1 MTGKLEG
8 RVALVTGAGRGIG
21 RSIALK
27 LAQEG
32 AHVVI
37 NDLDES
43 PLREVSSMIAEH
55 GGHVAMVAGSVT
67 DSLFSDRFITTAIDR
82 FGRIDIL
89 VNNAGFIWNNRI
101 EKTTD
106 EQWNSML
113 DVHLGAPFRIIRRLV
128 QHWKSSPLPEL
139 TAGEPQAHRKIVNV
153 SSISG
158 THGAVGQIGYSAAKA
173 GLIGLT
179 LSLARELGPERV
191 NVNAVAFGLIE
202 TRMTQEIKGE
212 TTVEIGGKLHRVGLT
227 HSALDDVRSRV
238 PLRRGGTPEE
248 AAGGV
253 VLLCLPEADYISGQV
268 VEVDGGFAI

>member
-1 MTGKLEG
+1 MSRRLEG

-27 LAQEG
+27 LAAEG
-32 AHVVI
+32 ALLVI
-37 NDLDES
+37 NDLDEA
-43 PLREVSSMIAEH
+43 PLREVASLIDANGSQ
-55 GGHVAMVAGSVT
+55 VLTVAGSVT
-67 DSLFSDRFITTAIDR
+67 DPLFPDRFITTALNR
-82 FGRIDIL
+82 FNRIDIL
-89 VNNAGFIWNNRI
+89 VNNAGFIWNSRI
-101 EKTTD
+101 EKTSD

-113 DVHLGAPFRIIRRLV
+113 DVHLGAPFRITRRVV
-128 QHWKSSPLPEL
+128 QHWKDSPLAERSS
-139 TAGEPQAHRKIVNV
+139 AEPALHRKIVNV

-212 TTVEIGGKLHRVGLT
+212 TAVEIGEKHLRVGLT
-227 HSALDDVRSRV
+227 RSALDDVRSRV
-238 PLRRGGTPEE
+238 PLRRGGTPDE

-253 VLLCLPEADYISGQV
+253 VLLCLPDANYISGQV